1 MNDVEW
7 ILLGTEKYEES
18 KAFYRDILELPV
30 EREVSEDHFVQFRLK
45 HGYLALFGRKELE
58 KLLGNAIKGTGGGA
72 IYSFAEVDD
81 VEETYRKLQQKGVQ
95 FVKDPA
101 LQPWGQTTAYFTDP
115 DGHIWEIQKWE
126 KKL

>member
-1 MNDVEW
+1 MNNIEW
-7 ILLGTEKYEES
+7 VLLITDRYEES
-18 KAFYRDILELPV
+18 KLFYKDIVELPV
-30 EREVSEDHFVQFRLK
+30 VREVAEEQFVQFKMK
-45 HGYLALFGRKELE
+45 HGFLALYGRKEVE

-81 VEETYRKLQQKGVQ
+81 VDETYRKLKEKGVQ

-101 LQPWGQTTAYFTDP
+101 LQPWGQKTAYFTDP